1 MTTAN
6 VQLPLPA
13 GHGDEIQASVRRPR
27 KQVSRACDW
36 CRARKIR
43 CDNAQPCKAC
53 RQRNAQCT
61 HKGIDDEPR
70 TLPQALREVER
81 LKQRVRELE
90 ANLLST
96 ANRASIPTPD
106 HTPSFSSPGFD
117 GQVFS
122 QGAPSHISSPPTF
135 SCISKPQWKG
145 IYVDTARSNQ
155 PSYYGAASSF
165 YFVSRIGGYLGKAL
179 QQPCADQSMQ
189 LRAPSKNVHIDAAT
203 RDDVEDPAAAA
214 NERARFMT
222 RPQEE
227 SLLRLF
233 WEGYHCILPII
244 DEVEFRKHYASLW
257 EPSRLCRKQC
267 PLVDIILALCL
278 QYGYAYIPHATT
290 NPSGGEASLE
300 DATIAGRWYYRR
312 SQSLL
317 MADLESPSTTTVQSY
332 LFASVY
338 LCCASFQ
345 NMSHIITAQAIR
357 TAQVLGLHVEP
368 PADMPSGE
376 KELRK
381 RIWWMLWTL
390 DAKISSK
397 LGRPFL
403 IDGSQVTV
411 TMLSDDME
419 TASYNGATLGSY
431 GPNVTWLSYA
441 IHHQQLFLTMINVHD
456 ALWTRFGQVISQNGL
471 SCLYTDPDA
480 VEVCAKLL
488 ATRIP
493 AMKAWVDTV
502 PVELKMQ
509 RRGGGEPYSTGCLA
523 VEIEA
528 LAPTWLQRQR
538 VCLELSYHNV
548 LINLTRPFIT
558 FYSHPGTYTPVA
570 ERHATTCV
578 DHAVSFTL
586 IMHQVVTESDL
597 MSGWSE
603 YFSMQWN
610 AAITLVGFVLAYP
623 IHPATLKARQALD
636 KAVAVFDIFGA
647 NFAVSADAAAITRD
661 LMAKADILAGRLSS
675 GITSTTGGND
685 VAQATTVLDSI
696 NGTGDGLAWL
706 DPSQQDGF
714 GQFMDWALSVD
725 SFNSFE
731 RFFNP
736 GNPADL

>member
-1 MTTAN
+1 MTTT
-6 VQLPLPA
+6 PA
-13 GHGDEIQASVRRPR
+13 SPPIAEEAPSSLRRPR

-61 HKGIDDEPR
+61 HKGVDDEPR
-70 TLPQALREVER
+70 TLPQALREIER

-90 ANLLST
+90 AKLHSS
-96 ANRASIPTPD
+96 ANRGSIPTPD
-106 HTPSFSSPGFD
+106 HISNFSSPGFD
-117 GQVFS
+117 
-122 QGAPSHISSPPTF
+122 SHLATPLQTISPPPAF
-135 SCISKPQWKG
+135 SSRSKPQWRG
-145 IYVDTARSNQ
+145 IYVDTARSDQ
-155 PSYYGAASSF
+155 PSYYGASSSF

-179 QQPCADQSMQ
+179 QLPCADQAMQ
-189 LRAPSKNVHIDAAT
+189 LPGPSKKVHLDAEA
-203 RDDVEDPAAAA
+203 RGSSEDPAASV
-214 NERARFMT
+214 NERPRFMS
-222 RPQEE
+222 RSQEE

-233 WEGYHCILPII
+233 WEGYHCIAPVI

-257 EPSRLCRKQC
+257 EPSRACRKPS

-278 QYGYAYIPHATT
+278 QYGYAYIPQAVATST
-290 NPSGGEASLE
+290 EGEASLD

-317 MADLESPSTTTVQSY
+317 MADLESPSISTVQSY
-332 LFASVY
+332 IFASMY

-368 PADMPSGE
+368 PADMPHGE
-376 KELRK
+376 RELRK
-381 RIWWMLWTL
+381 RIWWAVWMSDT
-390 DAKISSK
+390 KISYK

-403 IDGSQVTV
+403 VDRAQVTA
-411 TMLSDDME
+411 TMFSDDIE
-419 TASYNGATLGSY
+419 AASYNGATLGSY

-441 IHHQQLFLTMINVHD
+441 IHNHRLFHTMMDIYD
-456 ALWTRFGQVISQNGL
+456 PLWGRFGEVISQNGL
-471 SCLYTDPDA
+471 SCVYTDPDA
-480 VEVCAKLL
+480 VETCAKLL
-488 ATRIP
+488 ATKLP
-493 AMKAWVDTV
+493 AIKSWVDNV

-538 VCLELSYHNV
+538 VCLELTYHNV
-548 LINLTRPFIT
+548 VINLTRPFIT

-586 IMHQVVTESDL
+586 IMHQIVTESDL

-603 YFSMQWN
+603 YFSVQWN

-623 IHPATLKARQALD
+623 IHQATLKARNALD
-636 KAVAVFDIFGA
+636 KAVAVFDVFGA
-647 NFAVSADAAAITRD
+647 NFAATAW
-661 LMAKADILAGRLSS
+661 
-675 GITSTTGGND
+675 GNTD
-685 VAQATTVLDSI
+685 GS
-696 NGTGDGLAWL
+696 NDGLAWL